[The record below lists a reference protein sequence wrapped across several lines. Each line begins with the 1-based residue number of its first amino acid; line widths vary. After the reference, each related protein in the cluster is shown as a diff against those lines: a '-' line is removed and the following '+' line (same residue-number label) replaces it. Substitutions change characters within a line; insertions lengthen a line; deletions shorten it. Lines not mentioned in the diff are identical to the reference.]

1 MATKAIPEGYHTV
14 TPHLVVRGAAKQID
28 FLKRAFGAE
37 EKGRSPGPN
46 GELMHAVVKIGDSMI
61 MMADAMGGMEPMPMV
76 LFLYVEDADA
86 LYNRALRAGA
96 TVVPMGE
103 LKDQFWGDRAGAV
116 RDPFGNVWWIGTH
129 VEDVSAEE
137 LERRMQEM
145 MARTA

>member
-1 MATKAIPEGYHTV
+1 
-14 TPHLVVRGAAKQID
+14 
-28 FLKRAFGAE
+28 
-37 EKGRSPGPN
+37 
-46 GELMHAVVKIGDSMI
+46 
-61 MMADAMGGMEPMPMV
+61 MPMV

-86 LYNRALRAGA
+86 LYNRALGAGA

-116 RDPFGNVWWIGTH
+116 RDPFGNVWWVGTH

-137 LERRMQEM
+137 LQRRMQEM